1 MVTVPCVCGVS
12 VHRCLMLRRH
22 VALEKEK
29 ERLMG
34 KHDCPRCEGAIPTE
48 LHKGQYPGALSRTDN
63 ETEIC
68 SQCGQDEA
76 WEQMAGVLRPRD
88 KWESWLAWRAATAIT
103 RDMISVAS
111 LKLLASDD

>member
-1 MVTVPCVCGVS
+1 MVIVLCVCGVS

-22 VALEKEK
+22 VVLKNDKEK
-29 ERLMG
+29 LMSE
-34 KHDCPRCEGAIPTE
+34 HDCPRCEGPIPTA

-63 ETEIC
+63 ATEIC

-76 WEQMAGVLRPRD
+76 WEQMAGVLRPRE
-88 KWESWLAWRAATAIT
+88 KWESWLAWRAATAVT
-103 RDMISVAS
+103 NDMINVAS